1 MTNSFCYVMF
11 KKMLNML
18 GVISHK
24 ASPKRRKVRELDL
37 VRDQVRKILSD
48 ANQSLI
54 TMVRG

>member
-1 MTNSFCYVMF
+1 MF
-11 KKMLNML
+11 RKMLNML
-18 GVISHK
+18 AVISHK

-48 ANQSLI
+48 TNQSLI